1 MQVIIEIDER
11 KAIASEVDD
20 LLWEIDHVVRK
31 YEDIAKV
38 IVQRSTF

>member
-20 LLWEIDHVVRK
+20 LLYELEHVVRK

-38 IVQRSTF
+38 TIQRGTF